1 MAYPV
6 MFFLKKTASR
16 TLIKRM
22 ELILDISSSM
32 SMLFCAF
39 YSPVAGVL
47 ADRDILE
54 FTLELHALYCTTRTV
69 LYYTA
74 QHHNTL
80 HCATLSCKTPLDYTV
95 RVSSTV
101 YTQSMPVHGGHGL
114 HGTLGYTSHLQHAF
128 ISQLS

>member
-1 MAYPV
+1 MDTFKAPRPQEIHWWPIQLC
-6 MFFLKKTASR
+6 FFLKKTASR

-54 FTLELHALYCTTRTV
+54 FTLELHALYCTTLHNTTIH
-69 LYYTA
+69 YTA
-74 QHHNTL
+74 
-80 HCATLSCKTPLDYTV
+80 PLCPV
-95 RVSSTV
+95 R
-101 YTQSMPVHGGHGL
+101 HR
-114 HGTLGYTSHLQHAF
+114 
-128 ISQLS
+128 